1 MNRDKYRD
9 KICEI
14 NGNPALSQIEKNE
27 NLMALYDE
35 LIPGEEPKPEK
46 EHHWQGMFKPAKHES
61 CKILTWNG
69 TAGLSQ
75 IEVVSPEDRRNELLI
90 KNSRILGICGETSN
104 ELLFVYSHLEAK
116 RDVIDRLKELNKG
129 WLPDWSDLYQEK
141 WEPTWNHSAPTCA
154 TKINLAVYTSAQSL
168 PDWFQAKS
176 KEIWLQVIEEFGEE
190 KIRLAIWPKYE
201 ETNEI

>member
-1 MNRDKYRD
+1 VNRDKYRD

-14 NGNPALSQIEKNE
+14 NENPALSQIEKNE
-27 NLMALYDE
+27 ALAELYDE

-46 EHHWQGMFKPAKHES
+46 GHHWQGMFKPAKHES

-69 TAGLSQ
+69 TVGFLQ

-116 RDVIDRLKELNKG
+116 RDVIDRLKELNGGLDTSIKTNHYEPR
-129 WLPDWSDLYQEK
+129 LNSDMTITIIQLMTFQF
-141 WEPTWNHSAPTCA
+141 
-154 TKINLAVYTSAQSL
+154 L
-168 PDWFQAKS
+168 PDWFHAATDT
-176 KEIWLQVIEEFGEE
+176 IWSQIISEFGEE

-201 ETNEI
+201 EKYDS